1 MMSDRLKDVPTWVLW
16 NVSKE
21 VWLYHLQTTGKLQM
35 LVDYYNNGIEM
46 MLAANRDIVGNN
58 QYRDIVNT
66 ELEVQMNQRDK
77 TIRHYRD
84 RLAELTD

>member
-1 MMSDRLKDVPTWVLW
+1 MSDRLKDVPTWVLW

-66 ELEVQMNQRDK
+66 ELEVQMKQRDK

-84 RLAELTD
+84 RLSELTD